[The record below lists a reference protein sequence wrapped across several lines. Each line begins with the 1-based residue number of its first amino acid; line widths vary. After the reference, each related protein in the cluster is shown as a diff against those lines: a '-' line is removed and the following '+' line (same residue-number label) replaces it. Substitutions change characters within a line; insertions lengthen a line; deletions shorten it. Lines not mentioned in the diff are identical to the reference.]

1 MNVVEAKT
9 ELLRSETAPK
19 NKGVHFP
26 TQICKIFEI
35 FKSLTLQL
43 VEIDG
48 HSPPPSL
55 TPLWTSPSSI
65 INTCA
70 YIIESMDILVS
81 NSLLYIG
88 E

>member
-1 MNVVEAKT
+1 MSVVEAKM
-9 ELLRSETAPK
+9 ELPRSETAPK
-19 NKGVHFP
+19 NKGVHLP
-26 TQICKIFEI
+26 TLICEISEI

-88 E
+88 Q